1 VVAALGLWMRQAIP
15 ETLPHAVTDTAPR
28 GVRALGGA
36 ILQRLHQVAEQWRLV
51 LRVIGLVSFA
61 NVIFY
66 LAFVFL
72 VDATGQRLG
81 NSATANGV
89 ATLLQGL
96 GLPLV
101 VLGGHLADRHGLVAV
116 NRWGNLALILVM
128 PAALLI
134 GQQRSLAGLITA
146 LALLLPPMM
155 ITMGAQGVLGVVLIP
170 PRHRCA
176 VFSIAYSLAMALFAG
191 SAPLLAT
198 WLLERQHWPW
208 ATPLYA
214 LVHGLLALWAIRS
227 SRALLR

>member
-1 VVAALGLWMRQAIP
+1 
-15 ETLPHAVTDTAPR
+15 
-28 GVRALGGA
+28 
-36 ILQRLHQVAEQWRLV
+36 
-51 LRVIGLVSFA
+51 
-61 NVIFY
+61 
-66 LAFVFL
+66 
-72 VDATGQRLG
+72 
-81 NSATANGV
+81 
-89 ATLLQGL
+89 
-96 GLPLV
+96 
-101 VLGGHLADRHGLVAV
+101 
-116 NRWGNLALILVM
+116 
-128 PAALLI
+128 
-134 GQQRSLAGLITA
+134 
-146 LALLLPPMM
+146 M